1 MKEGPKTL
9 FIQKVIFDSSDHP
22 FLAGCNLDLFS
33 DLNGYVLA
41 SDVFVNSL
49 PVVGLKSFGL
59 SPEKFLTLELSDV
72 KEEFY

>member
-1 MKEGPKTL
+1 ML
-9 FIQKVIFDSSDHP
+9 FIKF
-22 FLAGCNLDLFS
+22 FLTILIILFLMGYKLDLFS

>member
-1 MKEGPKTL
+1 MDLKLYSSKKL
-9 FIQKVIFDSSDHP
+9 FLNPVVIL